1 MRKKKNKMTK
11 KINKE
16 NGKIDKKM
24 KLSEIFSRDQE
35 LAMVLM
41 EKGMHCC
48 GCPIAMEETLEQG
61 AMAHGLNP
69 DELVKELNKKLE
81 SKTKKEKKK

>member
-1 MRKKKNKMTK
+1 M
-11 KINKE
+11 NKE
-16 NGKIDKKM
+16 KKKIDKKM
-24 KLSEIFSRDQE
+24 KLGEIFSRDQE

-81 SKTKKEKKK
+81 SKNKTKEKRK

>member
-1 MRKKKNKMTK
+1 MKKTK
-11 KINKE
+11 QE
-16 NGKIDKKM
+16 KIDKKM
-24 KLSEIFSRDQE
+24 SFSEIMQKNPE
-35 LAMVLM
+35 AMEILM

-81 SKTKKEKKK
+81 EKNQEKKNKTKEKKK